1 MKNFTEIFSWVYA
14 AMHAWSG
21 ASYKGRVV
29 DKHFIEWHL
38 IAFFLPPIHTP
49 HYPRS
54 YLTSDVLQDMA
65 PPLSAAG
72 SPDKREQLR
81 QISKQSWRVPF

>member
-1 MKNFTEIFSWVYA
+1 MKNFTEIFSWLYA

-54 YLTSDVLQDMA
+54 YLTSDVLQDMV
-65 PPLSAAG
+65 PAAICCRL
-72 SPDKREQLR
+72 PRQARTIATDK
-81 QISKQSWRVPF
+81 

>member
-38 IAFFLPPIHTP
+38 IAFFPPAHTYPPLPPDLILHLMSCKIW
-49 HYPRS
+49 PRR
-54 YLTSDVLQDMA
+54 YLLQAAQTSENNCD
-65 PPLSAAG
+65 
-72 SPDKREQLR
+72 R
-81 QISKQSWRVPF
+81 